1 MRLRTGRPTGA
12 LAIALTLSAVVLPAG
27 TAAHADPDALWQLV
41 SQQCVP
47 DEEQFDDPAPCAA
60 VDLDAGVER
69 GFAVFKDS
77 VGPRQFLLIPT
88 ARITGIESP
97 ELLAPDAPN
106 YFSAAWRARSFTDA
120 AAGGPVPRDW
130 MSLAVN
136 SIQFRSQNQLH
147 IHVDCVRGDVHDA
160 LSEHGAQIGPTWT
173 TFPVPL
179 AGHTYSALGVEGADL
194 DVNPFQLVADAFGS
208 GDMGS
213 QTVVVI
219 GRDRGDGGVGFVILA
234 DRADGE
240 NGDFAGGEQLQ
251 DHDYCG
257 GAPLSVRGY
266 PCQYGVST
274 GVADRCRTGRP
285 IR

>member
-1 MRLRTGRPTGA
+1 M
-12 LAIALTLSAVVLPAG
+12 VLPAG

-47 DEEQFDDPAPCAA
+47 DEEQFDDPARAPPSTSTPAWSG
-60 VDLDAGVER
+60 LRGVQGLR
-69 GFAVFKDS
+69 GA
-77 VGPRQFLLIPT
+77 RQFLLIPT

-106 YFSAAWRARSFTDA
+106 YFSDAWRARSFTDA

-194 DVNPFQLVADAFGS
+194 DVNPSNWSQMRSAAGTWDRRRSWSSVGTAATAESGS
-208 GDMGS
+208 
-213 QTVVVI
+213 
-219 GRDRGDGGVGFVILA
+219 
-234 DRADGE
+234 
-240 NGDFAGGEQLQ
+240 
-251 DHDYCG
+251 
-257 GAPLSVRGY
+257 
-266 PCQYGVST
+266 
-274 GVADRCRTGRP
+274 
-285 IR
+285 